1 MALKK
6 SEKRLL
12 GILGIAVIIFLL
24 DQFVFSAGKKG
35 QTVVQAK
42 TSKAKPKVT
51 AVRSFSERGAKH
63 FESWGRDPFAINT
76 AASGSTPTY
85 ELNPESRPKP
95 PELKGMF
102 WKDGKSHVIINDVIL
117 GEGEEQAGLK
127 IHSIKGTEVLC
138 SQGSRMYTLHWRESP

>member
-12 GILGIAVIIFLL
+12 GILGVAVIVFLL
-24 DQFVFSAGKKG
+24 DQFVFSSGKK
-35 QTVVQAK
+35 TSTTVQAK
-42 TSKAKPKVT
+42 TNRPKP
-51 AVRSFSERGAKH
+51 AVAATRSLPGGSDKH
-63 FESWGRDPFAINT
+63 FETWGRDPFSVGTI
-76 AASGSTPTY
+76 SPGSRPTY
-85 ELNPESRPKP
+85 DLKAPSEVKA

-102 WKDGKSHVIINDVIL
+102 WKDGKSVVMINDVIL

-127 IHSIKGTEVLC
+127 IHSIKGLEVLC